1 MALVEAPDIAGRIAE
16 LVMILGTSTSSCNIT
31 PAAAFNEFVDP
42 EAAAVVLRSGI
53 RMTMVPMDVT
63 HQCLSTPDQLG
74 AIRALGTRCA
84 RATADMLSFSEA
96 FDIAKYGWEGGPL
109 HDPCAIAYLLEP
121 ALFDGRFV
129 NVVVETKGEFT
140 AGMSVRRGVR
150 SGRPMSLSCAVST
163 PKNSTTF

>member
-1 MALVEAPDIAGRIAE
+1 
-16 LVMILGTSTSSCNIT
+16 
-31 PAAAFNEFVDP
+31 
-42 EAAAVVLRSGI
+42 
-53 RMTMVPMDVT
+53 MVPMDVT
-63 HQCLSTPDQLG
+63 HQCLSTPDRLG

-96 FDIAKYGWEGGPL
+96 FDIAKYGWEGAPL

-140 AGMSVRRGVR
+140 AGMSVVDWWRVTERQPNVNFLR
-150 SGRPMSLSCAVST
+150 SVDAEKFYDLLTQRLARLP
-163 PKNSTTF
+163 

>member
-1 MALVEAPDIAGRIAE
+1 
-16 LVMILGTSTSSCNIT
+16 
-31 PAAAFNEFVDP
+31 
-42 EAAAVVLRSGI
+42 
-53 RMTMVPMDVT
+53 
-63 HQCLSTPDQLG
+63 
-74 AIRALGTRCA
+74 
-84 RATADMLSFSEA
+84 MLSFSEA

-140 AGMSVRRGVR
+140 AGMSVVDWWRVTER
-150 SGRPMSLSCAVST
+150 RPMSLSRAVST